1 MTKSEL
7 HQMIADSSGNE
18 SNICQIYAIK
28 NSSVVFNDCWRGY
41 KTTDAVNVMS
51 VTKSV
56 MALLVGIAIDKGY
69 IKNVNQNVID
79 FFPDYQVKRGEKTIY
94 KVTLRHLLTMTAPY
108 KYRSEP
114 WTKVCTSE
122 DWTKAALDLLGG
134 RNGITGEFKY
144 ATLGIQIISGVIQN
158 ASGMKCIDFANQY
171 LFAPLSIPAHTI
183 HGASDKDDQFD
194 FLMNKIPKKNEWYSD
209 PKDTVTAG
217 WGLCLSAED
226 MAKIGVLILNGGK
239 YDNKRIISTNWMNE
253 MTAPRIAL
261 GGSFGNM
268 HYGYLWYRPYKDKR
282 IVTAIG
288 DGGNVIYVNIE
299 QNISI
304 GVTGTF
310 RPRVFDRV
318 EFIEKYVLPLI
329 TC

>member
-1 MTKSEL
+1 
-7 HQMIADSSGNE
+7 MIADSSGNE
-18 SNICQIYAIK
+18 INICQIYAIK
-28 NSSVVFNDCWRGY
+28 NGSVVFNDCWRGY

-144 ATLGIQIISGVIQN
+144 ATLGIQILSGVIQN
-158 ASGMKCIDFANQY
+158 ASEMKCIDFANQF
-171 LFAPLSIPAHTI
+171 LFAPLGIPEHTI

-194 FLMNKIPKKNEWYSD
+194 FLMNKAPKKNEWYSD

-226 MAKIGVLILNGGK
+226 MAKIGVLILNSGE
-239 YDNKRIISTNWMNE
+239 YDNKRIISTNWIEE

-261 GGSFGNM
+261 GERFGNM
-268 HYGYLWYRPYKDKR
+268 HYGYLWYRPHKDKQ
-282 IVTAIG
+282 IVAAIG

-310 RPRVFDRV
+310 KPRVFDRI
-318 EFIEKYVLPLI
+318 EFIEKNILPLI
-329 TC
+329 S

>member
-7 HQMIADSSGNE
+7 HQMIADSTGNE
-18 SNICQIYAIK
+18 SNICQIYAIQ
-28 NSSVVFNDCWRGY
+28 NGSVVFNDCWHGY
-41 KTTDAVNVMS
+41 KSTDAVNVMS

-56 MALLVGIAIDKGY
+56 MALLIGIAIDRGT
-69 IKNVNQNVID
+69 IKSIDQKVLD
-79 FFPDYQVKRGEKTIY
+79 FFPDYTVKRGEKTIY

-114 WTKVCTSE
+114 WTKVCTSD

-134 RNGITGEFKY
+134 RSGITGEFKY
-144 ATLGIQIISGVIQN
+144 ATLGIQILSGVIEN

-171 LFAPLSIPAHTI
+171 LFAPLGIPEHTI

-194 FLMNKIPKKNEWYSD
+194 FLMNKAPKKNEWYSD

-217 WGLCLSAED
+217 WGLCLCAED
-226 MAKIGVLILNGGK
+226 LAKIGVLILNYGE
-239 YDNKRIISTNWMNE
+239 YDNKRIISTNWIDE

-261 GGSFGNM
+261 GERFGNM
-268 HYGYLWYRPYKDKR
+268 HYGYLWYRPHQDKR
-282 IVTAIG
+282 IVAAIG

-299 QNISI
+299 QNVSI

-310 RPRVFDRV
+310 KPRIFDRI
-318 EFIEKYVLPLI
+318 EFIEKNILPI
-329 TC
+329 IS

>member
-7 HQMIADSSGNE
+7 HQMIADSKENE

-28 NSSVVFNDCWRGY
+28 NGVPVYDDCWHGY

-56 MALLVGIAIDKGY
+56 MALLIGIAIDKGY
-69 IKNVNQNVID
+69 IGSID
-79 FFPDYQVKRGEKTIY
+79 QKEINFFPDYTVKRGEKTIY
-94 KVTLRHLLTMTAPY
+94 DVTLRHLLTMTAPY

-114 WTKVCTSE
+114 WTKVCTSD

-144 ATLGIQIISGVIQN
+144 ATLGIQILSGVIEN
-158 ASGMKCIDFANQY
+158 ASGMKCIDFANKY
-171 LFAPLSIPAHTI
+171 LFAPLGIPEHTI

-194 FLMNKIPKKNEWYSD
+194 FLMNQAPKKNEWYSD

-226 MAKIGVLILNGGK
+226 MAKIGVLILNSGE
-239 YDNKRIISTNWMNE
+239 YDNKRITSTNWIDE

-261 GGSFGNM
+261 GERFGNM

-282 IVTAIG
+282 IVAAIG

-310 RPRVFDRV
+310 KPRIFDRV
-318 EFIEKYVLPLI
+318 EFIEEKILPLI
-329 TC
+329 S

>member
-7 HQMIADSSGNE
+7 HQMIADSTGNE
-18 SNICQIYAIK
+18 SNICQIYAVK
-28 NSSVVFNDCWRGY
+28 NGVPAYDDCWRGY
-41 KTTDAVNVMS
+41 KTIDAVNVMS

-56 MALLVGIAIDKGY
+56 MALLIGIAIDRRY
-69 IKNVNQNVID
+69 IKSVDQKVID
-79 FFPDYQVKRGEKTIY
+79 FFPDYSVKRGEKTIY

-114 WTKVCTSE
+114 WTKVCTSD
-122 DWTKAALDLLGG
+122 DWTIAALDLLGG

-144 ATLGIQIISGVIQN
+144 ATLGIQILSGVIQN

-171 LFAPLSIPAHTI
+171 LFAPLGIPEHTI
-183 HGASDKDDQFD
+183 HGASNKDDQFD
-194 FLMNKIPKKNEWYSD
+194 FLMNKAAKKNEWYSD

-226 MAKIGVLILNGGK
+226 MAKIGVLILNSGQ
-239 YDNKRIISTNWMNE
+239 YDNKRIISTNWIEE

-261 GGSFGNM
+261 GERFGNM
-268 HYGYLWYRPYKDKR
+268 HYGYLWYRPFQDR
-282 IVTAIG
+282 ETIAAIG
-288 DGGNVIYVNIE
+288 DGGNVIYVNPE
-299 QNISI
+299 NKISV

-310 RPRVFDRV
+310 KPRVFDRV
-318 EFIEKYVLPLI
+318 AFIEKNILPLL
-329 TC
+329 T

>member
-7 HQMIADSSGNE
+7 HQMIVDSKENE

-28 NSSVVFNDCWRGY
+28 NGVPVYDDCWHDY

-56 MALLVGIAIDKGY
+56 MALLIGIAIDKGN
-69 IKNVNQNVID
+69 IKSVDQKVID
-79 FFPDYQVKRGEKTIY
+79 FFPDYTVKRGEKTIY

-114 WTKVCTSE
+114 WTKVCTSD

-144 ATLGIQIISGVIQN
+144 ATLGIQILSGVIQN

-171 LFAPLSIPAHTI
+171 LFAPLGIPEHTI

-194 FLMNKIPKKNEWYSD
+194 FLMNKAPKKNEWYSD

-226 MAKIGVLILNGGK
+226 MAKIGVLILNSGE
-239 YDNKRIISTNWMNE
+239 YDNKRIISTNWIEE
-253 MTAPRIAL
+253 MTAQRIAL
-261 GGSFGNM
+261 GERFGNM

-282 IVTAIG
+282 IVAAIG

-310 RPRVFDRV
+310 KPRVFDRI
-318 EFIEKYVLPLI
+318 EFIEKNILPLI
-329 TC
+329 S